1 MLERLFAAAAADHG
15 NMRGREKAYAA
26 TFLGTINTYIGLAL
40 NGYAD
45 LDDTLVRRAVHQFM
59 HGILS

>member
-1 MLERLFAAAAADHG
+1 M
-15 NMRGREKAYAA
+15 
-26 TFLGTINTYIGLAL
+26 INTYIGLWL

-45 LDDTLVRRAVHQFM
+45 LDDRLVNAAVHQFM